1 MSDIFLIQYLTKR
14 SVALD
19 KIQSS
24 MAWTLKNDKKK
35 LSDKIGMKQRC
46 VFKIDFE
53 NFN

>member
-24 MAWTLKNDKKK
+24 MAWTLKNDKK

-46 VFKIDFE
+46 VFKIGFE